1 METTFCSVVNWV
13 TSSSD
18 DSVVLVCI
26 FVVVSESLGV
36 VDMVVPIVGG
46 VFSSLDVVVVTSSTV
61 VEGAIFDVVGRVF
74 QFDQL
79 CEVIAVSLIDVVTLS
94 LSVVVNGP
102 ELVLVSGSLVCCS
115 LVCCSEVIDVS
126 VVVVVQL

>member
-1 METTFCSVVNWV
+1 MNWV
-13 TSSSD
+13 TSSSN
-18 DSVVLVCI
+18 DSVVFVCI
-26 FVVVSESLGV
+26 FVVVSESLDV

-46 VFSSLDVVVVTSSTV
+46 VFLSLDVVVVTSSTV
-61 VEGAIFDVVGRVF
+61 VGGAIFDVVGRVF
-74 QFDQL
+74 SV
-79 CEVIAVSLIDVVTLS
+79 CEDIAVSLIDVVTLS

-115 LVCCSEVIDVS
+115 EVIDVS